1 MVTKRQLGIAF
12 MVAAITAVV
21 AILLVNWLG
30 LGRHAGIGTVQQAAL
45 AVAGLLFLVGA
56 SLWPIGDRPA

>member
-1 MVTKRQLGIAF
+1 MISKRQLGLGF
-12 MVAAITAVV
+12 MVAAVTAVV

-30 LGRHAGIGTVQQAAL
+30 LGRHAGIGTVQQVAL

-56 SLWPIGDRPA
+56 SLWPLGDRPA